1 MATIRALP
9 VGIHPDGRLLNRT
22 NVKVRCNTTALRNS
36 SGHSRRTHRSME
48 GGSSEKDIHLA
59 CLDDCGQSRGHA
71 RGTKTLV
78 VAHQS
83 IREHAH

>member
-9 VGIHPDGRLLNRT
+9 VWNCPDGKSRT
-22 NVKVRCNTTALRNS
+22 EPTSRRRCNTTALRNS

-48 GGSSEKDIHLA
+48 GGSREKDIHLA